1 MALAGRAYVEMGVTG
16 QAAFKAAF
24 AQMQLSVRQFQAGIQ
39 KIGGTA
45 FRGVIGSLTTM
56 RRMMGSLI
64 GQATALGAA
73 FGLSVGIKD
82 AIDNASRLEETLNRF
97 DSVFGRLSDQQ
108 KKWAEDFA
116 SRVGRSKTEVLG
128 FMASTQGIAIPLGLN
143 EQDAVRMS
151 QTLTQLSY
159 DIASA
164 TNVSDPQAFEA
175 VKKAIL
181 GETEAIKGLDVI
193 LNEATVSAELF
204 AQGIKPTEATEAQ
217 KAMARYNLIL
227 ENSKSMHG
235 DLERSLFGF
244 ANQLKALQ
252 AAWVDTSTAIGAAF
266 LPYATVLLNYFSQLL
281 NSLGLNAMAADN
293 TGKVFSLLGE
303 ATQYITKPLDLVI
316 RGFNLLRGSLAF
328 VVGMAASLTK
338 TFVELFRLLVNNPL
352 TRGMF
357 GEDFIRQVDT
367 VFAAVQQTAVDVMDK
382 QREAMSQSFDI
393 ATQPGDLG
401 ETALQQFTAKMQE
414 MKAKFDAQV
423 EAAKRAREEKLAE
436 QDQITVEGGQQAAD
450 AISGAF
456 KTFSKEALAAYAAP
470 VKPAEVQ
477 ETEAAVRE
485 AGDRAVQLASPQ
497 ALEATAVGT
506 FEKFREN
513 AMNQQ
518 IVLQKQQA
526 AFLQQIVRVLK
537 DPQTAIMEFTT

>member
-1 MALAGRAYVEMGVTG
+1 MPFAGKAFVEMGVTG

-24 AQMQLSVRQFQAGIQ
+24 AQMQSSVRQFQLGIQ
-39 KIGGTA
+39 QVGASA

-82 AIDNASRLEETLNRF
+82 AIDNASRLEETLNKF
-97 DSVFGRLSDQQ
+97 NVVFGDLADSQR
-108 KKWAEDFA
+108 KWADSFA
-116 SRVGRSKTEVLG
+116 ADMGRSRTEVMD
-128 FMASTQGIAIPLGLN
+128 F
-143 EQDAVRMS
+143 MS
-151 QTLTQLSY
+151 QAQSLIVPVGINQEQAAQMSTTLTQLSY
-159 DIASA
+159 DLASFHNA
-164 TNVSDPQAFEA
+164 TDPEAFEA
-175 VKKAIL
+175 LRSALL
-181 GETEAIKGLDVI
+181 GESEPMKRFGVIVNETAMKAELLKQGLDP
-193 LNEATVSAELF
+193 TV
-204 AQGIKPTEATEAQ
+204 ATEAQ
-217 KAMARYNLIL
+217 KAMARYNIII
-227 ENSKSMHG
+227 SQTGQAQG
-235 DLERSLFGF
+235 DVERSSFSF
-244 ANQLKALQ
+244 ANQLKSLQ
-252 AAWVDTSTAIGAAF
+252 ASWVDLSTAIGTAF
-266 LPYATVLLNYFSQLL
+266 LPYATVLLDYLRQLV
-281 NSLGLNAMAADN
+281 SGLGLNAMAADN

-328 VVGMAASLTK
+328 VVGMAASATDV
-338 TFVELFRLLVNNPL
+338 FVGLFRLLANNPL
-352 TRGMF
+352 TRGLF
-357 GEDFIRQVDT
+357 GEDFVRQVDT
-367 VFAAVQQTAVDVMDK
+367 IAAAVQQTAKDAMEKNREVMMD
-382 QREAMSQSFDI
+382 SFQI

-401 ETALQQFTAKMQE
+401 ETALQQFTSKMNE

-423 EAAKRAREEKLAE
+423 EAAKQAREEKLAE

-456 KTFSKEALAAYAAP
+456 KTFSKDALAAYAAP

-518 IVLQKQQA
+518 IVIQKQQA

>member
-1 MALAGRAYVEMGVTG
+1 MPFAGRAYVEMGVTG

-82 AIDNASRLEETLNRF
+82 AIDNASRLEETLNKF
-97 DSVFGRLSDQQ
+97 NVVFGDLADSQR
-108 KKWAEDFA
+108 KWADSFA
-116 SRVGRSKTEVLG
+116 ADMGRSRTEVMD
-128 FMASTQGIAIPLGLN
+128 F
-143 EQDAVRMS
+143 MS
-151 QTLTQLSY
+151 QAQSLIVPVGINQEQAAQMSTTLTQLSY
-159 DIASA
+159 DLASFHNA
-164 TNVSDPQAFEA
+164 TDPEAFEA
-175 VKKAIL
+175 LRSALL
-181 GETEAIKGLDVI
+181 GESEPMKRFGVIVNETAMKAELLKQGLDP
-193 LNEATVSAELF
+193 TV
-204 AQGIKPTEATEAQ
+204 ATEAQ
-217 KAMARYNLIL
+217 KAMARYNIII
-227 ENSKSMHG
+227 SQTGQAQG
-235 DLERSLFGF
+235 DVERSSFSF
-244 ANQLKALQ
+244 ANQLKSLQ
-252 AAWVDTSTAIGAAF
+252 ASWVDLSTAIGTAF
-266 LPYATVLLNYFSQLL
+266 LPYATVLLDYLRQLV
-281 NSLGLNAMAADN
+281 SGLGLNAMAADN

-303 ATQYITKPLDLVI
+303 ATQYLTKPLDLVI

-328 VVGMAASLTK
+328 VVGMAASATDV
-338 TFVELFRLLVNNPL
+338 FVGLFRLLANNPL
-352 TRGMF
+352 TRGLF
-357 GEDFIRQVDT
+357 GEDFVRQVDT
-367 VFAAVQQTAVDVMDK
+367 IAAAVQQTAKDAMEKNREVMMD
-382 QREAMSQSFDI
+382 SFQI

-401 ETALQQFTAKMQE
+401 ETALQQFTSKMNE

-423 EAAKRAREEKLAE
+423 EAAKQAREEKLAE

-456 KTFSKEALAAYAAP
+456 KTFSKDALAAYAAP

>member
-1 MALAGRAYVEMGVTG
+1 MAFAGRAYVEMGVTG

-82 AIDNASRLEETLNRF
+82 AIDNASRLEETLNKF
-97 DSVFGRLSDQQ
+97 NVVFGDLADSQR
-108 KKWAEDFA
+108 KWADSFA
-116 SRVGRSKTEVLG
+116 ADMGRSRTEVID
-128 FMASTQGIAIPLGLN
+128 F
-143 EQDAVRMS
+143 MS
-151 QTLTQLSY
+151 QAQSLIVPVGINQEQAAQMSTTLTQLSY
-159 DIASA
+159 DLASFHNA
-164 TNVSDPQAFEA
+164 TDPEAFEA
-175 VKKAIL
+175 LRSALL
-181 GETEAIKGLDVI
+181 GESEPMKRFGVIVNETAMKAELLKQGLDP
-193 LNEATVSAELF
+193 TV
-204 AQGIKPTEATEAQ
+204 ATEAQ
-217 KAMARYNLIL
+217 KAMARYNIII
-227 ENSKSMHG
+227 SQTGQAQG
-235 DLERSLFGF
+235 DVERSSFSF

-252 AAWVDTSTAIGAAF
+252 ASWIDLSTAIGTAF
-266 LPYATVLLNYFSQLL
+266 LPYATVLLDYLRQLVS
-281 NSLGLNAMAADN
+281 SLGLNATAADN

-328 VVGMAASLTK
+328 VVGMAASATDV
-338 TFVELFRLLVNNPL
+338 FVGLFRLLANNPL
-352 TRGMF
+352 TRGLF
-357 GEDFIRQVDT
+357 GEDFVRQVDT
-367 VFAAVQQTAVDVMDK
+367 IAAAVQQTAKEAMDK
-382 QREAMSQSFDI
+382 NREVMMESFQI

-401 ETALQQFTAKMQE
+401 ETALQQFTSKMQE

-470 VKPAEVQ
+470 PKPAEMQ
-477 ETEAAVRE
+477 QTETEAKQA
-485 AGDRAVQLASPQ
+485 ADRAVQLASPQ

-526 AFLQQIVRVLK
+526 AFLQQIVKVLK

>member
-1 MALAGRAYVEMGVTG
+1 MAFAGRAYVEMGVTG

-82 AIDNASRLEETLNRF
+82 AIDNASRLEETLNKF
-97 DSVFGRLSDQQ
+97 NVVFGDLADSQR
-108 KKWAEDFA
+108 KWSEDFA
-116 SRVGRSKTEVLG
+116 DRVGRSQQQVLD
-128 FMASTQGIAIPLGLN
+128 FMASTQGMAVPLGIN
-143 EQDAVRMS
+143 QDDAAAMS
-151 QTLTQLSY
+151 QTLTQLAF
-159 DIASA
+159 DVASF
-164 TNVSDPQAFEA
+164 TNASDPEAFDA
-175 VKKAIL
+175 LKKAIL
-181 GETEAIKGLDVI
+181 GETESLKGLDVI
-193 LNEATVSAELF
+193 LTDAAVSARML
-204 AQGIKPTEATEAQ
+204 ADGIKPTEATEAQ
-217 KAMARYNLIL
+217 KAMTRYNMIL
-227 ENSKSMHG
+227 ENSKMMQG
-235 DLERSLFGF
+235 DVERSSFSF

-252 AAWVDTSTAIGAAF
+252 ASWIDLSTAIGTAF
-266 LPYATVLLNYFSQLL
+266 LPYATVLLDYLRQLVS
-281 NSLGLNAMAADN
+281 SLGLNATAADN

-328 VVGMAASLTK
+328 VVGMAASATDV
-338 TFVELFRLLVNNPL
+338 FVGLFRLLANNPL
-352 TRGMF
+352 TRGLF
-357 GEDFIRQVDT
+357 GEDFVRQVDT
-367 VFAAVQQTAVDVMDK
+367 IAAAVQQTAKEAMDK
-382 QREAMSQSFDI
+382 NREVMMESFQI

-401 ETALQQFTAKMQE
+401 ETALQQFTSKMQE

-470 VKPAEVQ
+470 PKPAEMQ
-477 ETEAAVRE
+477 QTETEAKQA
-485 AGDRAVQLASPQ
+485 ADRAVQLASPQ

-526 AFLQQIVRVLK
+526 AFLQQIVKVLK

>member
-1 MALAGRAYVEMGVTG
+1 MPFAGRAYVEMGVTG

-82 AIDNASRLEETLNRF
+82 AIDNASRLEETLNKF
-97 DSVFGRLSDQQ
+97 NVVFGDLADSQR
-108 KKWAEDFA
+108 KWADSFA
-116 SRVGRSKTEVLG
+116 ADMGRSRTEVMD
-128 FMASTQGIAIPLGLN
+128 F
-143 EQDAVRMS
+143 MS
-151 QTLTQLSY
+151 QAQSLIVPVGINQEQAAQMSTTLTQLSY
-159 DIASA
+159 DLASFHNA
-164 TNVSDPQAFEA
+164 TDPEAFEA
-175 VKKAIL
+175 LRSALL
-181 GETEAIKGLDVI
+181 GESEPMKRFGVIVNETAMKAELLKQGLDP
-193 LNEATVSAELF
+193 TV
-204 AQGIKPTEATEAQ
+204 ATEAQ
-217 KAMARYNLIL
+217 KAMARYNIII
-227 ENSKSMHG
+227 SQTGQAQG
-235 DLERSLFGF
+235 DVERSSFSF
-244 ANQLKALQ
+244 ANQLKSLQ
-252 AAWVDTSTAIGAAF
+252 ASWVDLSTAIGTAF
-266 LPYATVLLNYFSQLL
+266 LPYATVLLDYLRQLV
-281 NSLGLNAMAADN
+281 SGLGLNAMAADN

-328 VVGMAASLTK
+328 VVGMAASATDV
-338 TFVELFRLLVNNPL
+338 FVGLFRLLANNPL

-357 GEDFIRQVDT
+357 GEDFVRQVDT
-367 VFAAVQQTAVDVMDK
+367 IAAAVQQTAKDAMEKNREVMMD
-382 QREAMSQSFDI
+382 SFQI

-401 ETALQQFTAKMQE
+401 ETALQQFTSKMNE

-423 EAAKRAREEKLAE
+423 EAAKQAREEKLAE

-450 AISGAF
+450 AIAGAF
-456 KTFSKEALAAYAAP
+456 KTFSKDALAAYAAP

>member
-82 AIDNASRLEETLNRF
+82 AIDNASRLEETLNKF
-97 DSVFGRLSDQQ
+97 NVVFGDIADSQR
-108 KKWAEDFA
+108 KWADSFA
-116 SRVGRSKTEVLG
+116 ADMGRSRTEVMD
-128 FMASTQGIAIPLGLN
+128 F
-143 EQDAVRMS
+143 MS
-151 QTLTQLSY
+151 QAQSLIVPVGINQEQAAQMSTTLTQLSY
-159 DIASA
+159 DLASFHNA
-164 TNVSDPQAFEA
+164 TDPEAFEA
-175 VKKAIL
+175 LRSALL
-181 GETEAIKGLDVI
+181 GESEPMKRFGVIVNETAMKAELLKQGLDP
-193 LNEATVSAELF
+193 TV
-204 AQGIKPTEATEAQ
+204 ATEAQ
-217 KAMARYNLIL
+217 KAMARYNIIITQT
-227 ENSKSMHG
+227 NQAQG
-235 DLERSLFGF
+235 DVERSSFSF

-252 AAWVDTSTAIGAAF
+252 ASWVDLSTAIGTAF
-266 LPYATVLLNYFSQLL
+266 LPYATVLLDYLRQLV
-281 NSLGLNAMAADN
+281 SGLGLNATAADN

-328 VVGMAASLTK
+328 VVGMAASATDV
-338 TFVELFRLLVNNPL
+338 FVGLFRLLANNPL
-352 TRGMF
+352 TRGLF
-357 GEDFIRQVDT
+357 GEDFVRQVDT
-367 VFAAVQQTAVDVMDK
+367 IAAAVQQTAKDAMDK
-382 QREAMSQSFDI
+382 NREVMMDSFQI

-401 ETALQQFTAKMQE
+401 ETALQQFTSKMNE

-526 AFLQQIVRVLK
+526 AFLQQIVKVLK

>member
-1 MALAGRAYVEMGVTG
+1 MAFAGRAYVEMGVTG

-82 AIDNASRLEETLNRF
+82 AIDNASRLEETLNKF
-97 DSVFGRLSDQQ
+97 NVVFGDLADAQR
-108 KKWAEDFA
+108 KWADSFA
-116 SRVGRSKTEVLG
+116 ADMGRSRTEVMD
-128 FMASTQGIAIPLGLN
+128 F
-143 EQDAVRMS
+143 MS
-151 QTLTQLSY
+151 QAQSLIVPVGINQEQAAQMSTTLTQLSY
-159 DIASA
+159 DLASFHNA
-164 TNVSDPQAFEA
+164 TDPEAFEA
-175 VKKAIL
+175 LRSALL
-181 GETEAIKGLDVI
+181 GESEPMKRFGVIVNETAMKAELLKQGLDP
-193 LNEATVSAELF
+193 TV
-204 AQGIKPTEATEAQ
+204 ATEAQ
-217 KAMARYNLIL
+217 KAMARYNIII
-227 ENSKSMHG
+227 SQTGQAQG
-235 DLERSLFGF
+235 DVERSSFSF
-244 ANQLKALQ
+244 ANQLKSLQ
-252 AAWVDTSTAIGAAF
+252 ASWVDLSTAIGTAF
-266 LPYATVLLNYFSQLL
+266 LPYATVLLDYLRQLV
-281 NSLGLNAMAADN
+281 SGLGLNAMAADN

-328 VVGMAASLTK
+328 VVGMAASATDV
-338 TFVELFRLLVNNPL
+338 FVGLFRLLANNPL
-352 TRGMF
+352 TRGLF
-357 GEDFIRQVDT
+357 GEDFVRQVDT
-367 VFAAVQQTAVDVMDK
+367 IAAAVQQTAKDAMEKNREVMMD
-382 QREAMSQSFDI
+382 SFQI

-401 ETALQQFTAKMQE
+401 ETALQQFTSKMNE

-423 EAAKRAREEKLAE
+423 EAAKQAREEKLAE

-456 KTFSKEALAAYAAP
+456 KTFSKDALAAYAAP

-477 ETEAAVRE
+477 ETEAAVKE

-518 IVLQKQQA
+518 IVIQKQQA

>member
-1 MALAGRAYVEMGVTG
+1 MT
-16 QAAFKAAF
+16 
-24 AQMQLSVRQFQAGIQ
+24 
-39 KIGGTA
+39 
-45 FRGVIGSLTTM
+45 
-56 RRMMGSLI
+56 
-64 GQATALGAA
+64 
-73 FGLSVGIKD
+73 
-82 AIDNASRLEETLNRF
+82 
-97 DSVFGRLSDQQ
+97 
-108 KKWAEDFA
+108 
-116 SRVGRSKTEVLG
+116 
-128 FMASTQGIAIPLGLN
+128 
-143 EQDAVRMS
+143 
-151 QTLTQLSY
+151 
-159 DIASA
+159 
-164 TNVSDPQAFEA
+164 
-175 VKKAIL
+175 
-181 GETEAIKGLDVI
+181 
-193 LNEATVSAELF
+193 
-204 AQGIKPTEATEAQ
+204 
-217 KAMARYNLIL
+217 RYNMIL
-227 ENSKSMHG
+227 ENSKMMHG
-235 DLERSLFGF
+235 DVERSSFSF

-252 AAWVDTSTAIGAAF
+252 ASWVDLSTAIGTAF
-266 LPYATVLLNYFSQLL
+266 LPYATVLLDYLRQLV
-281 NSLGLNAMAADN
+281 SGLGLNAMAADN

-328 VVGMAASLTK
+328 VVGMAASATDI
-338 TFVELFRLLVNNPL
+338 FVGLFRLLANNPL
-352 TRGMF
+352 TRGLF
-357 GEDFIRQVDT
+357 GEDFVRQVDT
-367 VFAAVQQTAVDVMDK
+367 IAAAVQQTAKDAMEKNREVMMD
-382 QREAMSQSFDI
+382 SFQI

-401 ETALQQFTAKMQE
+401 ETALQQFTSKMNE

-423 EAAKRAREEKLAE
+423 EAAKQAREEKLAE

>member
-1 MALAGRAYVEMGVTG
+1 MPFAGRAYVEMGVTG

-82 AIDNASRLEETLNRF
+82 AIDNASRLEETLNKF
-97 DSVFGRLSDQQ
+97 NVVFGDLADSQR
-108 KKWAEDFA
+108 KWADSFA
-116 SRVGRSKTEVLG
+116 ADMGRSRTEVMD
-128 FMASTQGIAIPLGLN
+128 F
-143 EQDAVRMS
+143 MS
-151 QTLTQLSY
+151 QAQSLIVPVGINQEQAAQMSTTLTQLSY
-159 DIASA
+159 DLASFHNA
-164 TNVSDPQAFEA
+164 TDPEAFEA
-175 VKKAIL
+175 LRSALL
-181 GETEAIKGLDVI
+181 GESEPMKRFGVIVNETAMKAELLKQGLDP
-193 LNEATVSAELF
+193 TV
-204 AQGIKPTEATEAQ
+204 ATEAQ
-217 KAMARYNLIL
+217 KAMARYNIII
-227 ENSKSMHG
+227 SQTGQAQG
-235 DLERSLFGF
+235 DVERSSFSF
-244 ANQLKALQ
+244 ANQLKSLQ
-252 AAWVDTSTAIGAAF
+252 ASWVDLSTAIGTAF
-266 LPYATVLLNYFSQLL
+266 LPYATVLLDYLRQLV
-281 NSLGLNAMAADN
+281 SGLGLNAMAADN

-328 VVGMAASLTK
+328 VVGMAASATDV
-338 TFVELFRLLVNNPL
+338 FVGLFRLLANNPL
-352 TRGMF
+352 TRGLF
-357 GEDFIRQVDT
+357 GEDFVRQVDT
-367 VFAAVQQTAVDVMDK
+367 IAAAVQQTAKDAMEKNREVMMD
-382 QREAMSQSFDI
+382 SFQI

-401 ETALQQFTAKMQE
+401 ETALQQFTSKMND

-423 EAAKRAREEKLAE
+423 EAAKQAREEKLAE

-456 KTFSKEALAAYAAP
+456 KTFSKDALAAYAAP

-477 ETEAAVRE
+477 ETEAAVKE

-518 IVLQKQQA
+518 IVIQKQQA

>member
-1 MALAGRAYVEMGVTG
+1 MGVTG

-82 AIDNASRLEETLNRF
+82 AIDNASRLEETLNKF
-97 DSVFGRLSDQQ
+97 NVVFGDLADSQR
-108 KKWAEDFA
+108 KWAEDFA
-116 SRVGRSKTEVLG
+116 DRVGRSQQQVLD
-128 FMASTQGIAIPLGLN
+128 FMASTQGMAVPLGIN
-143 EQDAVRMS
+143 QDDAAAMS
-151 QTLTQLSY
+151 QTLTQLAF
-159 DIASA
+159 DVASF
-164 TNVSDPQAFEA
+164 TNASDPEAFDA
-175 VKKAIL
+175 LKKAIL
-181 GETEAIKGLDVI
+181 GETESLKGLDVI
-193 LNEATVSAELF
+193 LTDAAVSARML
-204 AQGIKPTEATEAQ
+204 ADGIKPTEATEAQ
-217 KAMARYNLIL
+217 KAMTRYNMIL
-227 ENSKSMHG
+227 ENSKMMQG
-235 DLERSLFGF
+235 DVERSSFSF

-252 AAWVDTSTAIGAAF
+252 ASWIDLSTAIGTAF
-266 LPYATVLLNYFSQLL
+266 LPYATVLLDYLRQLVS
-281 NSLGLNAMAADN
+281 SLGLNATAADN

-328 VVGMAASLTK
+328 VVGMAASATDV
-338 TFVELFRLLVNNPL
+338 FVGLFRLLANNPL
-352 TRGMF
+352 TRGLF
-357 GEDFIRQVDT
+357 GEDFVRQVDT
-367 VFAAVQQTAVDVMDK
+367 IAAAVQQTAKEAMDK
-382 QREAMSQSFDI
+382 NREVMMESFQI

-401 ETALQQFTAKMQE
+401 ETALQQFTSKMQE

-423 EAAKRAREEKLAE
+423 EAAKLAREEKLAE

-470 VKPAEVQ
+470 PKPAEMQ
-477 ETEAAVRE
+477 QTETEAKQA
-485 AGDRAVQLASPQ
+485 ADRAVQLASPQ

-526 AFLQQIVRVLK
+526 AFLQQIVKVLK

>member
-1 MALAGRAYVEMGVTG
+1 MAFAGRAYVEMGVTG

-82 AIDNASRLEETLNRF
+82 AIDNASRLEETLNKF
-97 DSVFGRLSDQQ
+97 NVVFGDLADSQR
-108 KKWAEDFA
+108 KWADSFA
-116 SRVGRSKTEVLG
+116 ADMGRSRTEVMD
-128 FMASTQGIAIPLGLN
+128 F
-143 EQDAVRMS
+143 MS
-151 QTLTQLSY
+151 QAQSLIVPVGINQEQAAQMSTTLTQLSY
-159 DIASA
+159 DLASFHNA
-164 TNVSDPQAFEA
+164 TDPEAFEA
-175 VKKAIL
+175 LRSALL
-181 GETEAIKGLDVI
+181 GESEPMKRFGVIVNETAMKAELLKQGLDP
-193 LNEATVSAELF
+193 TV
-204 AQGIKPTEATEAQ
+204 ATEAQ
-217 KAMARYNLIL
+217 KAMARYNIII
-227 ENSKSMHG
+227 SQTGQAQG
-235 DLERSLFGF
+235 DVERSSFSF
-244 ANQLKALQ
+244 ANQLKSLQ
-252 AAWVDTSTAIGAAF
+252 ASWVDLSTAIGTAF
-266 LPYATVLLNYFSQLL
+266 LPYATVLLDYLRQLV
-281 NSLGLNAMAADN
+281 SGLGLNAMAADN

-328 VVGMAASLTK
+328 VVGMAASATDV
-338 TFVELFRLLVNNPL
+338 FVGLFRLLANNPL
-352 TRGMF
+352 TRGLF
-357 GEDFIRQVDT
+357 GEDFVRQVDT
-367 VFAAVQQTAVDVMDK
+367 IAAAVQQTAKDAMEKNREVMMD
-382 QREAMSQSFDI
+382 SFQI

-401 ETALQQFTAKMQE
+401 ETALQQFTSKMNE

-423 EAAKRAREEKLAE
+423 EAAKQAREEKLAE

-450 AISGAF
+450 AIAGAF
-456 KTFSKEALAAYAAP
+456 KTFSKDALAAYAAP

>member
-1 MALAGRAYVEMGVTG
+1 MAFAGRAYVEMGVTG

-82 AIDNASRLEETLNRF
+82 AIDNASRLEETLNKF
-97 DSVFGRLSDQQ
+97 NVVFGDLADSQR
-108 KKWAEDFA
+108 KWAEDFA
-116 SRVGRSKTEVLG
+116 DRVGRSQQQVLD
-128 FMASTQGIAIPLGLN
+128 FMASTQGMAVPLGIN
-143 EQDAVRMS
+143 QDDAAAMS
-151 QTLTQLSY
+151 QTLTQLAF
-159 DIASA
+159 DVASF
-164 TNVSDPQAFEA
+164 TNASDPEAFDA
-175 VKKAIL
+175 LKKAIL
-181 GETEAIKGLDVI
+181 GETESLKGLDVI
-193 LNEATVSAELF
+193 LTDAAVSARML
-204 AQGIKPTEATEAQ
+204 ADGIKPTEATEAQ
-217 KAMARYNLIL
+217 KAMTRYNMIL
-227 ENSKSMHG
+227 ENSKMMQG
-235 DLERSLFGF
+235 DVERSSFSF

-252 AAWVDTSTAIGAAF
+252 ASWIDLSTAIGTAF
-266 LPYATVLLNYFSQLL
+266 LPYATVLLDYLRQLVS
-281 NSLGLNAMAADN
+281 SLGLNATAADN

-328 VVGMAASLTK
+328 VVGMAASATDV
-338 TFVELFRLLVNNPL
+338 FVGLFRLLANNPL
-352 TRGMF
+352 TRGLF
-357 GEDFIRQVDT
+357 GEDFVRQVDT
-367 VFAAVQQTAVDVMDK
+367 IAAAVQQTAKEAMDK
-382 QREAMSQSFDI
+382 NREVMMESFQI

-401 ETALQQFTAKMQE
+401 ETALQQFTSKMQE

-423 EAAKRAREEKLAE
+423 EAAKLAREEKLAE

-470 VKPAEVQ
+470 PKPAEMQ
-477 ETEAAVRE
+477 QTETEAKQA
-485 AGDRAVQLASPQ
+485 ADRAVQLASPQ

-526 AFLQQIVRVLK
+526 AFLQQIVKVLK

>member
-1 MALAGRAYVEMGVTG
+1 MAFAGKAYVEMGVTG

-24 AQMQLSVRQFQAGIQ
+24 AQMQMSVRQFQAGIQ
-39 KIGGTA
+39 RIGGTA

-56 RRMMGSLI
+56 RRMMTGLI

-73 FGLSVGIKD
+73 FGISVGIKD
-82 AIDNASRLEETLNRF
+82 AIENASRLEETLNRF
-97 DSVFGRLSDQQ
+97 DVVFGKLSQQ
-108 KKWAEDFA
+108 QRKWAEDFA
-116 SRVGRSKTEVLG
+116 DRVGRSKTEVLE
-128 FMASTQGIAIPLGLN
+128 FMSGVQGIAIPLGLN
-143 EQDAVRMS
+143 EDDAVRMS

-181 GETEAIKGLDVI
+181 GETESIKGLDVI
-193 LNEATVSAELF
+193 LNEAAVSAQLL
-204 AQGIKPTEATEAQ
+204 ADGIKPTEATEAQ

-227 ENSKSMHG
+227 ENSKTMHG

-252 AAWVDTSTAIGAAF
+252 AAWVDTSTAIGQAF
-266 LPYATVLLNYFSQLL
+266 LPYATVLLNYLRQLL
-281 NSLGLNAMAADN
+281 DSLGLNAMAADN

-303 ATQYITKPLDLVI
+303 TTQYITAPLDLAI
-316 RGFNLLRGSLAF
+316 RGFNLF
-328 VVGMAASLTK
+328 QAALNGIVFTVHSVTDM
-338 TFVELFRLLVNNPL
+338 FISLFRLLANNPI
-352 TRGMF
+352 TRGVF
-357 GEDFIRQVDT
+357 GDEFVKQIDT
-367 VFAAVQQTAVDVMDK
+367 IAAAAQKVEQEAIVRAGDAVMKNLNVAVDP
-382 QREAMSQSFDI
+382 EN
-393 ATQPGDLG
+393 LG
-401 ETALQQFTAKMQE
+401 KTAINDFTAKMQE

-423 EAAKRAREEKLAE
+423 EAAKQAREEKLSE

-456 KTFSKEALAAYAAP
+456 KTFSKEALAAYSAPPKAVEMQQTEQEVKQAA
-470 VKPAEVQ
+470 
-477 ETEAAVRE
+477 
-485 AGDRAVQLASPQ
+485 DRAVQVASPQ
-497 ALEATAVGT
+497 SLEATAVGT

-518 IVLQKQQA
+518 IALQRQQA
-526 AFLQQIVRVLK
+526 NFLQQIVRVLK

>member
-1 MALAGRAYVEMGVTG
+1 MPFAGRAYVEMGVTG

-82 AIDNASRLEETLNRF
+82 AIDNASRLEETLNKF
-97 DSVFGRLSDQQ
+97 NVVFGDLADSQR
-108 KKWAEDFA
+108 KWADSFA
-116 SRVGRSKTEVLG
+116 ADMGRSRTEVMD
-128 FMASTQGIAIPLGLN
+128 F
-143 EQDAVRMS
+143 MS
-151 QTLTQLSY
+151 QAQSLIVPVGINQEQAAQMSTTLTQLSY
-159 DIASA
+159 DLASFHNA
-164 TNVSDPQAFEA
+164 TDPEAFEA
-175 VKKAIL
+175 LRSALL
-181 GETEAIKGLDVI
+181 GESEPMKRFGVIVNETAMKAELLKQGLDP
-193 LNEATVSAELF
+193 TV
-204 AQGIKPTEATEAQ
+204 ATEAQ
-217 KAMARYNLIL
+217 KAMARYNIII
-227 ENSKSMHG
+227 SQTGQAQG
-235 DLERSLFGF
+235 DVERSSFSF
-244 ANQLKALQ
+244 ANQLKSLQ
-252 AAWVDTSTAIGAAF
+252 ASWVDLSTAIGTAF
-266 LPYATVLLNYFSQLL
+266 LPYATVLLDYLRQLV
-281 NSLGLNAMAADN
+281 SGLGLNAMAADN

-328 VVGMAASLTK
+328 VVGMAASATDV
-338 TFVELFRLLVNNPL
+338 FVGLFRLLANNPL
-352 TRGMF
+352 TRGLF
-357 GEDFIRQVDT
+357 GEDFVRQVDT
-367 VFAAVQQTAVDVMDK
+367 IAAAVQQTAKDAMEKNREVMMD
-382 QREAMSQSFDI
+382 SFQI

-401 ETALQQFTAKMQE
+401 ETALQQFTSKMNE

-423 EAAKRAREEKLAE
+423 EAAKQAREEKLAE

-450 AISGAF
+450 AIAGAF
-456 KTFSKEALAAYAAP
+456 KTFSKDALAAYAAP